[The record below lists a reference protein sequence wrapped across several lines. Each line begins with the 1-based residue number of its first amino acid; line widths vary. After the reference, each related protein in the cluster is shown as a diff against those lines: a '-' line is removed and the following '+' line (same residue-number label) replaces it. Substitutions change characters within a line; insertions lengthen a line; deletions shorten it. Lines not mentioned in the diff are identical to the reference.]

1 MTLSIV
7 AILAALLITGLPIF
21 LALTS
26 TLLVYLGFATDIPLT
41 ILPQRMFAG
50 IDNFTLTAI
59 PFFNLAAEIMRAG
72 RLADRLIG
80 LARVCTGFLPG
91 GLGIAAVLACM
102 MFACISG
109 SSPATV
115 IAVGSVLFPALVAAG
130 YSPAFAVGLL
140 TTTGSLGILIPPSVT
155 FIIYGV
161 ATGSSVG
168 ALFAAGVV
176 PGLLVGAMFM
186 VYCVIYARR
195 NNVKADPIPN
205 LASIVTALRES
216 FWVLLLPVVVLGG
229 IYGGFFTATEAAAVA
244 ATYSAILALFV
255 YRSLTWGDLP
265 KLLARSGL
273 LSGALLL
280 IIAGASAFS
289 WLITSQD
296 VPQDVTRW
304 LLGITDNKY
313 VVLLLLNLLLLVM
326 GCFIESASAIVI
338 MMPIIMPIAHK
349 LDINLVHFGVVFTM
363 NMEVGMVTPPV
374 GLNLIVAKMI
384 TGMSLGAIVRASLP
398 TLGILMLGL
407 LIVTYV
413 PWFSLALPRLF
424 FPM

>member
-1 MTLSIV
+1 MAIAIV
-7 AILAALLITGLPIF
+7 LILGAFLLLGLPIF

-26 TLLVYLGFATDIPLT
+26 TLLIYLGVATDIPLT

-59 PFFNLAAEIMRAG
+59 PFFNLAAEVMRAG
-72 RLADRLIG
+72 KLADRLIG
-80 LARVCTGFLPG
+80 VARLSTGFLPG

-115 IAVGSVLFPALVAAG
+115 IAVGAVLYPALVEAG
-130 YSPAFAVGLL
+130 YSKRFACGLI
-140 TTTGSLGILIPPSVT
+140 TTVGSLGILIPPSVT

-161 ATGSSVG
+161 ATGTSVG
-168 ALFAAGVV
+168 ALFAAGIV
-176 PGLLVGAMFM
+176 PGLLVGLLFM
-186 VYCVIYARR
+186 VYCVFYARR
-195 NNVKADPIPN
+195 HQVAADPVPKF
-205 LASIVTALRES
+205 AALIEAVRES

-229 IYGGFFTATEAAAVA
+229 IYGGIFTATEAAAIA
-244 ATYSAILALFV
+244 AAYSIILAVFV
-255 YRSLTWGDLP
+255 YRSLSWSALGP
-265 KLLARSGL
+265 LLARTGLISGV
-273 LSGALLL
+273 LLL

-296 VPQDVTRW
+296 VPQTMTKWV
-304 LLGITDNKY
+304 LGFTDNREI
-313 VVLLLLNLLLLVM
+313 VLLLINALLLVM

-338 MMPIIMPIAHK
+338 LMPIIMPIAQK

-363 NMEVGMVTPPV
+363 NMEIGMVTPPV

-384 TGMSLGAIVRASLP
+384 TGLPLSEIVRGSLP
-398 TLGILMLGL
+398 MLAILLLGL
-407 LIVTYV
+407 MIVTYV
-413 PWFSLALPRLF
+413 PWFSLALPRLL
-424 FPM
+424 FPF